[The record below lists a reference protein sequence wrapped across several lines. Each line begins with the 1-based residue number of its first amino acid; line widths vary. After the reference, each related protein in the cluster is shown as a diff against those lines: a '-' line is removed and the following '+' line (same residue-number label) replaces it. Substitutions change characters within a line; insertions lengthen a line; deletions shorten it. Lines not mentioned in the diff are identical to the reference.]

1 MQIVNGQIRS
11 EAFQRAKLNSE
22 SYRII
27 GLLCLLGAL
36 LVWTVLRSFAA
47 GHVRLLVAQLS
58 LTAVAIAYEVLM
70 LLAVKRALYLKR
82 RIPFSISVLNT
93 FIEAQIPTLTLVL
106 LIKSQLMSPY
116 QVLVAPAMLAYF
128 LFIILSTLMLS
139 PSLSMITALSSAAGY
154 LGVAI
159 YIEFMAPFQ
168 SDPAGFPLPIY
179 YVYAGSILASGVIAA
194 FVSTQIRT
202 YVVAALREAELE
214 SELEQVR
221 HDLDVA
227 RSIQQAL
234 IPAESPG
241 LDNFEIAGWNLP
253 ADATGGDYF
262 DWQKM
267 PDGHFAISLA
277 DATGHGI
284 GPALISASCRAYSRA
299 SLLTNG
305 NREGVLGRLN
315 GLLAED
321 LPSNRFVTF
330 AVVFLNPLTGE
341 VEVCS
346 AGHGPILWYH
356 NESDAVQNV
365 GAQGIPL
372 GMIAGFNYE
381 KGTKGKLENGDV
393 LAIVTDGFSEWED
406 DQGDQFGVERLE
418 TVLRQYRDQTADE
431 IILALRKAVED
442 FCRGTEQL
450 DDLTAVIIKRKKAS
464 RIIQSVK

>member
-47 GHVRLLVAQLS
+47 GHVRLLVAQLL
-58 LTAVAIAYEVLM
+58 LTAVAIVYEGLM
-70 LLAVKRALYLKR
+70 LRAVKRALYLNR
-82 RIPFSISVLNT
+82 RIPFSISILNT

-214 SELEQVR
+214 GELEQVR

-227 RSIQQAL
+227 RSIQQ
-234 IPAESPG
+234 
-241 LDNFEIAGWNLP
+241 
-253 ADATGGDYF
+253 
-262 DWQKM
+262 
-267 PDGHFAISLA
+267 
-277 DATGHGI
+277 
-284 GPALISASCRAYSRA
+284 
-299 SLLTNG
+299 
-305 NREGVLGRLN
+305 
-315 GLLAED
+315 
-321 LPSNRFVTF
+321 
-330 AVVFLNPLTGE
+330 
-341 VEVCS
+341 
-346 AGHGPILWYH
+346 
-356 NESDAVQNV
+356 
-365 GAQGIPL
+365 
-372 GMIAGFNYE
+372 
-381 KGTKGKLENGDV
+381 
-393 LAIVTDGFSEWED
+393 
-406 DQGDQFGVERLE
+406 
-418 TVLRQYRDQTADE
+418 
-431 IILALRKAVED
+431 
-442 FCRGTEQL
+442 
-450 DDLTAVIIKRKKAS
+450 
-464 RIIQSVK
+464 